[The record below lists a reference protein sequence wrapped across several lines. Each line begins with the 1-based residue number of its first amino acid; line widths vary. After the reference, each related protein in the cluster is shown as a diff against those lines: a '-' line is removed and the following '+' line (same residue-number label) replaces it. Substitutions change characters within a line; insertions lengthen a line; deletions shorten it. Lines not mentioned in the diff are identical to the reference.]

1 MVVYRLGQV
10 VWNSHGGSLHE
21 PVMHQLVRMVKLVIP
36 ETMPPS
42 LTAGAGRRE
51 PAFTGVHGRSKR
63 AAAILCYRTL
73 FRSGAR
79 CDSFLP

>member
-1 MVVYRLGQV
+1 
-10 VWNSHGGSLHE
+10 
-21 PVMHQLVRMVKLVIP
+21 MHQLVRMVKLVIP
-36 ETMPPS
+36 ETTAQT
-42 LTAGAGRRE
+42 LTAWVGKRE
-51 PAFTGVHGRSKR
+51 PGFTAASKR

>member
-1 MVVYRLGQV
+1 MQ
-10 VWNSHGGSLHE
+10 
-21 PVMHQLVRMVKLVIP
+21 QLVRMVKLVIH
-36 ETMPPS
+36 
-42 LTAGAGRRE
+42 GANPHCGGWEARTR
-51 PAFTGVHGRSKR
+51 VHGRSKR